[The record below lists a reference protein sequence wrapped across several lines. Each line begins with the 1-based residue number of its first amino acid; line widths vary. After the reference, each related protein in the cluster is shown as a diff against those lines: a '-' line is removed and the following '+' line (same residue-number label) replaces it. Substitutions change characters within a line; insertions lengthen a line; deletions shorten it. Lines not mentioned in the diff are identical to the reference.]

1 MSASDDE
8 GKVECQWCATTAA
21 NEATHCPKCGAAL
34 ILRETI
40 GDMVIPGVTHVDPA
54 LSQFANEPLH
64 LPGPSPTQGA
74 AGPAIAAAAL
84 GGPAGLVALA
94 GLGGL
99 AAAEYL
105 GAGRGQKMTRT
116 DMSRTPRTGAD
127 PASSAG
133 AAATGVKPGR
143 RTDCWT
149 SSPHCYRGEDV
160 GRAGSDGGDDAAASC
175 AGPQPAL
182 THCPLP

>member
-1 MSASDDE
+1 MRPGVASQRARRYLDEAVSASGDE
-8 GKVECQWCATTAA
+8 GKVECQWCTTTATK
-21 NEATHCPKCGAAL
+21 EATHCPKCGAAL

-54 LSQFANEPLH
+54 LSQFASEPLH

-84 GGPAGLVALA
+84 AGPAGLVALA

-105 GAGRGQKMTRT
+105 GAGRGQKTTRSDIDKVGELSEPVRRMLERLNEEARPET
-116 DMSRTPRTGAD
+116 LAHIEPEHD
-127 PASSAG
+127 PS
-133 AAATGVKPGR
+133 
-143 RTDCWT
+143 
-149 SSPHCYRGEDV
+149 V
-160 GRAGSDGGDDAAASC
+160 GS
-175 AGPQPAL
+175 
-182 THCPLP
+182 